1 MDKII
6 FSAIDTAE
14 LKALIKTT
22 LEEVFQQSKLNSTNE
37 PADTE
42 RWMNLDEFCQ
52 YHPDKPSK
60 MTVYGWVQAGSIPV
74 HKGGKKL
81 RFLKSEIDSYLLQGR
96 KQTTA
101 EIEAESKTER
111 DTYLLAKRKGGKL

>member
-6 FSAIDTAE
+6 FSQIELSELVEAIKSAMICE
-14 LKALIKTT
+14 LKNQGKTD
-22 LEEVFQQSKLNSTNE
+22 K
-37 PADTE
+37 PAEAD
-42 RWMNLDEFCQ
+42 RWLNLDELCD

-60 MTVYGWVQAGSIPV
+60 PTVYGWTQAGIIPV

-81 RFLKSEIDSYLLQGR
+81 RFLKSEIDSWLLQGR

-111 DTYLLAKRKGGKL
+111 DTYLMTKRKGGKS

>member
-1 MDKII
+1 MQTVTITQITPPELEVLIESTLKKILSSQVVTDK
-6 FSAIDTAE
+6 
-14 LKALIKTT
+14 
-22 LEEVFQQSKLNSTNE
+22 

-60 MTVYGWVQAGSIPV
+60 PTVYGWVHAGIIPV

-81 RFLKSEIDSYLLQGR
+81 RFLKSDIDSFLLQGR
-96 KQTTA
+96 KHTTA
-101 EIEAESKTER
+101 EIEAESKAER
-111 DTYLLAKRKGGKL
+111 DTYLLTKKQGQQ

>member
-6 FSAIDTAE
+6 FSQIELSELVEAIKSAMICE
-14 LKALIKTT
+14 LKNQGKTD
-22 LEEVFQQSKLNSTNE
+22 K
-37 PADTE
+37 PAEAD
-42 RWMNLDEFCQ
+42 RWLNLDELCQ

-81 RFLKSEIDSYLLQGR
+81 RFLKSEIDRWLLQGR
-96 KQTTA
+96 KQSTA

-111 DTYLLAKRKGGKL
+111 DTYLLTKRKGGKL

>member
-6 FSAIDTAE
+6 FSQIELSELVEAIKSAMIYELNKQAKADKPAE
-14 LKALIKTT
+14 
-22 LEEVFQQSKLNSTNE
+22 
-37 PADTE
+37 AD
-42 RWMNLDEFCQ
+42 RWLNLDELCQ

-60 MTVYGWVQAGSIPV
+60 MTVYGWTQAGSIPV

-81 RFLKSEIDSYLLQGR
+81 RFLKSEIDRWLLQGR

-101 EIEAESKTER
+101 EIEAESKAER
-111 DTYLLAKRKGGKL
+111 DTYLLTKKRGQQ

>member
-1 MDKII
+1 M
-6 FSAIDTAE
+6 E
-14 LKALIKTT
+14 CLT
-22 LEEVFQQSKLNSTNE
+22 LETLPKAFSQLTNE
-37 PADTE
+37 VSEIRQMLLAICNDKPAEAD
-42 RWMNLDEFCQ
+42 RWLNLDELCQ

-60 MTVYGWVQAGSIPV
+60 MTVYGWTQAGSIPV

-81 RFLKSEIDSYLLQGR
+81 RFLKSEIDRWLLQGR

-111 DTYLLAKRKGGKL
+111 DTYLLTKRKGGKL

>member
-1 MDKII
+1 M
-6 FSAIDTAE
+6 E
-14 LKALIKTT
+14 CLT
-22 LEEVFQQSKLNSTNE
+22 LETLPKAFSQLTNE
-37 PADTE
+37 VSEIRQMLLAISNDKPAEAD
-42 RWMNLDEFCQ
+42 RWLNLDELCQ

-60 MTVYGWVQAGSIPV
+60 MTVYGWTQAGSIPV

-81 RFLKSEIDSYLLQGR
+81 RFLKSEIDRWLLQGR

-111 DTYLLAKRKGGKL
+111 DTYLLTKRKGGKL